1 VKKIA
6 VAVLSL
12 SLLGAL
18 PSAQAA
24 AVSVDAGTFT
34 FTYDDSFLAGSSFSS
49 AGGVFT
55 FSGLNYLAAALGN
68 VVPLSSSGGTFDGYF
83 GKPAPILI
91 TPKAG
96 YQIIGLTESVSGYYV
111 AASGPDQSSFA
122 GAAGS
127 VGSYWVYQNG
137 VTPLDSKPASQ
148 GGFASAQGPTQ
159 IGGAY
164 TASVSQ
170 NFLPT
175 IASEHLAPGAIMLS
189 ATELRATAVAYGTGS
204 GAVAS
209 LNQYQIGVQTAAV
222 PEPEV
227 LALVLAGLGV
237 VGLRLGRRN
246 QA

>member
-18 PSAQAA
+18 PSAHAA

-34 FTYDDSFLAGSSFSS
+34 FTYDDSFLAGASFSS

-55 FSGLNYLAAALGN
+55 FSGLSYQAAALGDA
-68 VVPLSSSGGTFDGYF
+68 VTQATSGGTFDGYF
-83 GKPAPILI
+83 GKPTPILI

-96 YQIIGLTESVSGYYV
+96 YQITGLTESISGRYS
-111 AASGPDQSSFA
+111 AAAGADQGSIA

-127 VGSYWVYQNG
+127 AISYWVYQNG
-137 VTPLDSKPASQ
+137 VTPLGPNVVSQ
-148 GGFASAQGPTQ
+148 AAVVFAGDAQ
-159 IGGAY
+159 IGGNY
-164 TASVSQ
+164 SVSGSL
-170 NFLPT
+170 NFLPV
-175 IASEHLAPGAIMLS
+175 IASEHLAPGAIILS
-189 ATELRATAVAYGTGS
+189 ATDIRASALAFGARS
-204 GAVAS
+204 GAAAT

-246 QA
+246 QV

>member
-12 SLLGAL
+12 GLLGAL

-49 AGGVFT
+49 VGGVFT
-55 FSGLNYLAAALGN
+55 FSGLGYEAVALGD
-68 VVPLSSSGGTFDGYF
+68 VVPMASSGGSFDGYF
-83 GKPAPILI
+83 GNPAPILI

-96 YQIIGLTESVSGYYV
+96 YQITGLTESIAGRYL
-111 AASGPDQSSFA
+111 AAAGTEQGNMA

-127 VGSYWVYQNG
+127 AVSYWVYQNG
-137 VTPLDSKPASQ
+137 VTPL
-148 GGFASAQGPTQ
+148 GMNV
-159 IGGAY
+159 
-164 TASVSQ
+164 VSQ
-170 NFLPT
+170 SGFVSAGDAQVGGTYSASGSLNFLPV
-175 IASEHLAPGAIMLS
+175 IAAEHLAPGTIMLS
-189 ATELRATAVAYGTGS
+189 ATDIRASALAYGAGS
-204 GAVAS
+204 GAAATV
-209 LNQYQIGVQTAAV
+209 NQYQIGVQTAAV
-222 PEPEV
+222 PEPETV
-227 LALVLAGLGV
+227 ALILAGLGV

>member
-18 PSAQAA
+18 PSAHAA

-49 AGGVFT
+49 AGGLFT
-55 FSGLNYLAAALGN
+55 FSGLSYEAAALGG
-68 VVPLSSSGGTFDGYF
+68 VVDQATSGGTFDGYF

-96 YQIIGLTESVSGYYV
+96 YQITGLTESIAGRYV
-111 AASGPDQSSFA
+111 AAAGADQGSMA

-127 VGSYWVYQNG
+127 AISYWVYQDG
-137 VTPLDSKPASQ
+137 VTPVGQ
-148 GGFASAQGPTQ
+148 HV
-159 IGGAY
+159 
-164 TASVSQ
+164 VSQ
-170 NFLPT
+170 TGFVFAGDAQVGGSYSASGSLNFLPV
-175 IASEHLAPGAIMLS
+175 IAAEHLAPGSIMLS
-189 ATELRATAVAYGTGS
+189 FADLRATALAIGAGS
-204 GAVAS
+204 GAVAT
-209 LNQYQIGVQTAAV
+209 LNQYQIGVQAAAV

-237 VGLRLGRRN
+237 VGMRLGRRN